1 MRWMCGAQYL
11 QGPRAGVQAG
21 GEVRP
26 APGGGR
32 GGGGGGGGGGRVGG
46 RGGGG
51 GGGGAPEGRASHY
64 QHHQYPFHQPLSQ
77 LNHTPFRR

>member
-26 APGGGR
+26 AAGAGLGAVLVPRLPGAGWVGR
-32 GGGGGGGGGGRVGG
+32 R
-46 RGGGG
+46 
-51 GGGGAPEGRASHY
+51 
-64 QHHQYPFHQPLSQ
+64 
-77 LNHTPFRR
+77 